1 MTTEAEKEKLAIAER
16 EEKDRKDAE
25 EKARKDAGGKDNGED
40 PTENTQGE
48 KKDAARKD
56 EGQGEEIPAWAD
68 SLKKGIDSI
77 GARMDAIEKDR
88 KDAARPVEADAAR
101 KDEETEAEK
110 ARKDAEDKAR
120 EDSARKD
127 AAASA
132 VSRTHAAKIAEL
144 EAKLNAV
151 YVEPTIEDRNLL
163 AETRNRADGL
173 YQALTG
179 QPASQSQP
187 GESPI
192 AYRKRMADGLRK
204 YSDRM
209 KDVRLDALAGE
220 AFAVIEDHIYADAHA
235 AIRSDAIV
243 PAGQLRAIKTMDRGR
258 ERTEY
263 VGDAAATW
271 APFMAGAYRVGKL
284 NRPVH

>member
-1 MTTEAEKEKLAIAER
+1 MTTEAEEKKLEAA
-16 EEKDRKDAE
+16 DA
-25 EKARKDAGGKDNGED
+25 ARADGEGKDNGED
-40 PTENTQGE
+40 PTENTQGQ
-48 KKDAARKD
+48 KRAD

-77 GARMDAIEKDR
+77 GSRMDAIEKDR
-88 KDAARPVEADAAR
+88 KDAAEAARPVEADAAR
-101 KDEETEAEK
+101 VDAAETEAEK

-132 VSRTHAAKIAEL
+132 ATRAQTAKIAEL
-144 EAKLNAV
+144 EARLNAV
-151 YVEPTIEDRNLL
+151 YLEPTIEDRNLL

-179 QPASQSQP
+179 QPASSPQP

-192 AYRKRMADGLRK
+192 GYRKRMADGLRK
-204 YSDRM
+204 YSERM
-209 KDVRLDALAGE
+209 KEVRLDALAGE
-220 AFAVIEDHIYADAHA
+220 AFAVVEDHIYTDAHA

-263 VGDAAATW
+263 VGDSSATW